1 MYNLQ
6 EIIDLETKRVIE
18 VYNDFKKNE
27 IDPIADVGNPEEIIG
42 KPYEQWTP
50 QDIQKLQSVYVYDI
64 EPLEK
69 FVASKEIDKLFKT
82 QELTRQLEG

>member
-1 MYNLQ
+1 M
-6 EIIDLETKRVIE
+6 
-18 VYNDFKKNE
+18 
-27 IDPIADVGNPEEIIG
+27 ADVGSPEEIIG
-42 KPYEQWTP
+42 KKYEQWTP
-50 QDIQKLQSVYVYDI
+50 QDLQTLQSVYVYDI